1 MENNGGKIQ
10 NLEDKKNV
18 NAMNNHHNKSP
29 VVELEEGIKLITEE
43 SIENI
48 RKSGGESFSFNFK
61 KTNSSTVSSTTDQ
74 LKTTKPYLPQKKV
87 NTNISDSAID
97 AIPVG
102 VIKPISRNEDNQQ
115 QSQHQQITN
124 SESAKKPKRFWEI
137 PIYEIWSIM
146 QYPRVVKVITRVVL
160 GLSRVAEGHE

>member
-1 MENNGGKIQ
+1 
-10 NLEDKKNV
+10 
-18 NAMNNHHNKSP
+18 MNNKP
-29 VVELEEGIKLITEE
+29 VELEEGIKLITEE

-61 KTNSSTVSSTTDQ
+61 KVAAVSEH
-74 LKTTKPYLPQKKV
+74 KTKPYLPQKKV

-124 SESAKKPKRFWEI
+124 SESAKKGKTI
-137 PIYEIWSIM
+137 
-146 QYPRVVKVITRVVL
+146 L
-160 GLSRVAEGHE
+160 

>member
-10 NLEDKKNV
+10 NFENKKNV

-124 SESAKKPKRFWEI
+124 SESAKKSQNDFVKYYVLE
-137 PIYEIWSIM
+137 YTKSI
-146 QYPRVVKVITRVVL
+146 
-160 GLSRVAEGHE
+160 